1 MYATLSESF
10 TAFLNNLLDKT
21 PNLIS
26 ALVILIAVILLGKL
40 FYSFFIKRIKS
51 RIKDILLAGFIA
63 QVGKWI
69 IYLFGVLAAL
79 HVLGFG
85 TFAASLLTGAGI
97 SAIII
102 GFAFKDIAENF
113 LAGIL
118 LAINRPFNIGD
129 IIEADNYKG
138 TVKNLEIRTTHIRTV
153 DGRDIYIPNSSI
165 IKSSLINFTKD
176 GLLRMDFVV
185 GLATEADIEEV
196 RKLILNKLKD
206 REQILTNPPAN
217 VVVENIGVSSID
229 IKVLFWIDILKSKT
243 EKADT
248 LGHPIRSQII
258 REVKDLLLE
267 NGYSLPSNVVEHKM
281 YDSKIPITVSLTSEK

>member
-1 MYATLSESF
+1 
-10 TAFLNNLLDKT
+10 
-21 PNLIS
+21 
-26 ALVILIAVILLGKL
+26 
-40 FYSFFIKRIKS
+40 
-51 RIKDILLAGFIA
+51 
-63 QVGKWI
+63 
-69 IYLFGVLAAL
+69 
-79 HVLGFG
+79 
-85 TFAASLLTGAGI
+85 
-97 SAIII
+97 
-102 GFAFKDIAENF
+102 
-113 LAGIL
+113 
-118 LAINRPFNIGD
+118 
-129 IIEADNYKG
+129 
-138 TVKNLEIRTTHIRTV
+138 
-153 DGRDIYIPNSSI
+153 
-165 IKSSLINFTKD
+165 
-176 GLLRMDFVV
+176 MDFVV

-206 REQILTNPPAN
+206 REQILTDPPAN